1 MMKKFAL
8 VAVAAAALGCASAA
22 HAGYYETFNNF
33 RGSFVIKNFE
43 DGDKKFDV
51 SLTGLDGAVS
61 LQIPAAGTY
70 GASIAQGS
78 SLLIDYDGI
87 PGADFGIASLPAAL
101 PIGAG
106 TISSISGLPGVK
118 SMEFNF
124 DDVGSSTFNLNLAG
138 GIVAP
143 VAPGTTRA
151 VAISGSGAT
160 SLFAALLGIPG
171 FLTGNVS
178 GIMGVN
184 ITFNQDRL
192 DFLIDGSG
200 LTGTNLEAV
209 LDTLDNGGLNDGK
222 IDGTFRV
229 NGSVHIPEPGSL
241 ALLGL
246 GLVGLAAH
254 RRKALK
260 TRKAA

>member
-1 MMKKFAL
+1 
-8 VAVAAAALGCASAA
+8 
-22 HAGYYETFNNF
+22 
-33 RGSFVIKNFE
+33 
-43 DGDKKFDV
+43 
-51 SLTGLDGAVS
+51 
-61 LQIPAAGTY
+61 
-70 GASIAQGS
+70 
-78 SLLIDYDGI
+78 
-87 PGADFGIASLPAAL
+87 
-101 PIGAG
+101 
-106 TISSISGLPGVK
+106 
-118 SMEFNF
+118 MEFNF

-143 VAPGTTRA
+143 VAAGTTRS

-160 SLFAALLGIPG
+160 SLFAALLNIPG

-178 GIMGVN
+178 GTMGVD
-184 ITFNQDRL
+184 IKYNQDQL
-192 DFLIDGSG
+192 DFVIDGSG

-209 LDTLDNGGLNDGK
+209 LKGLDDAPTSLNDGK
-222 IDGTFRV
+222 IDGKFFV